1 MMLHRIYLAGRLK
14 SKFGGPYEF
23 FINTPADAIRA
34 LTANFPAFAAE
45 FQKGAYRFIVGS
57 RKKGEDC
64 DPELL
69 DFGLPSGKH
78 LHIVPVAAGR
88 KGGGTGKMIIGI
100 AAFSVAMVMSAGTAA
115 GLATPLF
122 GGGMFSG
129 ITWGSVAIFGVA
141 MAMAGVAQMLT
152 PTPKAPNMAEYES
165 NKDSP
170 SFLLGGAVNTTEQG
184 NAIPICL
191 GKIRTGGVVISGG
204 ISIERIP
211 V

>member
-14 SKFGGPYEF
+14 TKFGGPYEF

-34 LTANFPAFAAE
+34 LTANFPAFASE
-45 FQKGAYRFIVGS
+45 FQKGVYRFIVGS
-57 RKKGEDC
+57 RKKGDDI
-64 DPELL
+64 DPDLL
-69 DFGLPSGKH
+69 EFGLPSGKN

-100 AAFSVAMVMSAGTAA
+100 AAFSVAMVMSGGTAA
-115 GLATPLF
+115 GLAAPL
-122 GGGMFSG
+122 GSGLFSG
-129 ITWGSVAIFGVA
+129 ISWGGIAVFGAA
-141 MAMAGVAQMLT
+141 MALAGVAQMLT

-184 NAIPICL
+184 NAIPIVL